1 MEAQVASFEI
11 HNIPIKS
18 WMVDCFFFFFFGGEW
33 YSENQREQDPELD
46 LYR

>member
-18 WMVDCFFFFFFGGEW
+18 WMVDCFFFFFGGEW